1 MSDPHGTPLTDS
13 AAFDALPADVQD
25 QIRADFATLRGNL
38 PPGELQ
44 DDEPVG
50 IGATSGG
57 MLVLKTAAGAY
68 QLMEDGSTLRARPG
82 AEGLELVRFKDGSV
96 IEEEVVTRP
105 APGDKPSVEDAL

>member
-1 MSDPHGTPLTDS
+1 MSDPHGTPITDA

-57 MLVLKTAAGAY
+57 MLVLKTAEGAY

-82 AEGLELVRFKDGSV
+82 TEGLELVRFKDGSV
-96 IEEEVVTRP
+96 IDEEVVTRP
-105 APGDKPSVEDAL
+105 PPGESPPSEHPL

>member
-1 MSDPHGTPLTDS
+1 MTDGHGTPLSDA

-38 PPGELQ
+38 PLGELQ

-57 MLVLKTAAGAY
+57 MLVLKTAAGVY

-82 AEGLELVRFKDGSV
+82 TEGLELTRFKDGTV
-96 IEEEVVTRP
+96 IEEELVTRP
-105 APGDKPSVEDAL
+105 SSGENPSV